1 MSSSSAS
8 LERTLTRTW
17 MRRGPLAWLLFPLS
31 LVTALVINI
40 RQAMYRSGYK
50 KATHL
55 PVPVIVVGNIFVGG
69 TGKTPLTIWL
79 VESLRTAGFTPGVV
93 SRGYGRRMDIPVEV
107 LATSLSMDVG
117 DEPLLIAKRTQCP
130 VWVGRRRVE
139 AARALLAAHPEVDVI
154 VSDDG
159 LQHYALARHIEIV
172 LSDQRGNGNGWLLPA
187 GPLREFASRGR
198 DFNVVNVGA
207 SKAIAI
213 PLPMTLASTPTF
225 AMQLDSGM
233 AEQLKDR
240 NNRKPL
246 SAFASTTRVA
256 ALAGI
261 GSPGRFFATLHAAG
275 LSVDEYPLPD
285 HYDFADNP
293 FEALAADIFLITE
306 KDAVKCEA
314 ISAIKDDPRIW
325 VVPVSARID
334 SLFTQQIVEK
344 LREFQIA

>member
-1 MSSSSAS
+1 
-8 LERTLTRTW
+8 
-17 MRRGPLAWLLFPLS
+17 MRRGLLACLLFPLS
-31 LVTALVINI
+31 LVTGLVVRI

-50 KATHL
+50 QAQRL
-55 PVPVIVVGNIFVGG
+55 PVPVVVVGNIFVGG

-79 VESLRTAGFTPGVV
+79 VDALRAAGYTPGVV
-93 SRGYGRRMDIPVEV
+93 SRGYGRDAERLIAVH
-107 LATSLSMDVG
+107 ATSSSMEVG
-117 DEPLLIAKRTQCP
+117 DEPLLIAKRAQCP
-130 VWVGRRRVE
+130 VWVGRRRVD
-139 AARALLAAHPEVDVI
+139 AARALLARHPQVDI
-154 VSDDG
+154 LVSDDG
-159 LQHYALARHIEIV
+159 LQHYDLGRDIEIV

-187 GPLREFASRGR
+187 GPLREFADRPR
-198 DFNVVNVGA
+198 DFNIVNVGA
-207 SKAIAI
+207 SKAIAM
-213 PLPMTLASTPTF
+213 PLPMTLATTPTF

-246 SAFASTTRVA
+246 NAFASTTRVA
-256 ALAGI
+256 AMAGI
-261 GSPGRFFATLHAAG
+261 GSPARFFATLRAAG

-285 HYDFADNP
+285 HYDFAVNP
-293 FEALAADIFLITE
+293 FEGVAADIFLITE

-314 ISAIKDDPRIW
+314 IDAINNDPRIW